1 MLVPAANHAEVW
13 RRLFQR
19 SAVQH
24 GTIGI
29 NSEFVTVIDG
39 GTSIHNRRPCASS
52 RRAES
57 VIRNRAK
64 LPALTVLAL
73 GIAACQGG
81 SGELTVEDLAV
92 IRQVTRAWQ
101 FHVGV
106 ADWESLM
113 VVYTSN
119 AVFMPPNGPT
129 LHGHDAIRTF
139 MAEGPAITQVSL
151 TIEEIDGGGNLAFV
165 RGTYTMTLQ
174 PEGAPEPVQ
183 DRGKYVQIRRK
194 QADGA
199 WLIAVDIFNSDLP
212 IPQ

>member
-1 MLVPAANHAEVW
+1 MAILPLV
-13 RRLFQR
+13 R
-19 SAVQH
+19 SFPH
-24 GTIGI
+24 
-29 NSEFVTVIDG
+29 
-39 GTSIHNRRPCASS
+39 
-52 RRAES
+52 S
-57 VIRNRAK
+57 VMRNRAK

-73 GIAACQGG
+73 GIAACRGG

-129 LHGHDAIRTF
+129 LHGHEAIKTF
-139 MAEGPAITQVSL
+139 MAGFPPITDVNL
-151 TIEEIDGGGNLAFV
+151 TIEEIDGSGNLAFV
-165 RGTYTMTLQ
+165 RGAYTMTLE
-174 PEGAPEPVQ
+174 PEGAPEALH
-183 DRGKYVQIRRK
+183 DRGKYVEIRRK

-199 WLIAVDIFNSDLP
+199 WLIAVHVFNSDLP
-212 IPQ
+212 IP